1 MNALPNIEPHDA
13 AWLDCASN
21 VPVAEGSGPNPL
33 ATTFDP
39 ATGEVLESAPGM
51 SALDTAKSYI
61 QRGWN
66 PVPNA
71 FKCKE
76 PIGDGWE
83 KRTIDNSNVGQFF
96 NGQLNV
102 GIVLGYSSGG
112 LVDVDLDCP
121 EAIAMAP
128 FCLPPTGAIFGRP
141 SARAAHWLYRVTLL
155 PEDLKITEGKSVLK
169 FRDSKLFQA
178 RIPGAKATLVEL
190 RLGGDKG
197 AQTVFP
203 GSTHESGEA
212 ISWEETGE
220 PVLADAAELI
230 KQVKLVA
237 VGALFIRYWP
247 GLGARH
253 DAALAVGGFMAR
265 AGYKPDWIKYFVE
278 RIAREAGC
286 SDVADKKKAAFDSA
300 TNTLAGKRT
309 FGLKTIKEIF
319 GEDVSKQ
326 VAEWLEYQGGEQDV
340 TQDAAQEATQAAFE
354 TDPVDPVDLWAK
366 FDPPSL
372 PRGMLPDLIER
383 YAVSQGY
390 AMGADIAGIAVA
402 ALTVCAAAIPDGV
415 QLQVK
420 RHNIGWLESARL
432 WFALVGPPS
441 TMKSPILSAAVRP
454 LRTIDSEMAR
464 QNSEARARYDKL
476 PADERKAIDPPKQ
489 TRLMLQDT
497 TIEAAQEVIK
507 DSPDGV
513 LCYQDEMSGWFG
525 SMDKYSGARGASKD
539 RAFWLEAF
547 NGAPHSVHRI
557 GRGSVYIPNLSVCV
571 LGGIQPEPI
580 RKLADECMDDGLL
593 QRLLPV
599 ILQPAVEGRDE
610 PMSEEVMEYN
620 KLIRTLHEMVAPTV
634 PLKFDDGA
642 QQLRQELERKH
653 LMLLS
658 CEALNKKLASH
669 IGKYNGIFARVCVT
683 FHCVD
688 HAGERLPAYI
698 TEATARRAAGFLHA
712 FLLPHALA
720 FYSGTLGL
728 ADDHDRLAAVAGF
741 ILAHRLERITN
752 RDVQRGDRTMRDL
765 VKKDIDAVF
774 DQLDALGW
782 VTRVPAKRP
791 TDPPHAIVNPA
802 VHIKF
807 AERAKTEAERRA
819 NTREMLAE
827 VFGKR

>member
-1 MNALPNIEPHDA
+1 MTILHKAIFQEDGA
-13 AWLDCASN
+13 
-21 VPVAEGSGPNPL
+21 VI
-33 ATTFDP
+33 DP
-39 ATGEVLESAPGM
+39 ATGEVLDAVSN
-51 SALDTAKSYI
+51 ALDTAKSYI

-66 PVPNA
+66 PVPVP
-71 FKCKE
+71 FKSKVPSGE
-76 PIGDGWE
+76 EWQ
-83 KRTIDNSNVGQFF
+83 KRIIDHSNVGEFF
-96 NGQLNV
+96 NGQPQNV
-102 GIVLGYSSGG
+102 GVVMGQSSGG

-121 EAIAMAP
+121 EAIAIAP
-128 FCLPPTGAIFGRP
+128 FILPKTGAIFGRP
-141 SARAAHWLYRVTLL
+141 SARMAHWLYQT
-155 PEDLKITEGKSVLK
+155 DLAHTAEKSSIRLK
-169 FRDSKLFQA
+169 DPSRPID
-178 RIPGAKATLVEL
+178 GVTLVEL
-190 RLGGDKG
+190 RIGGHKG

-212 ISWEETGE
+212 ISWEDAGE
-220 PVLADAAELI
+220 PAAVDGAELI
-230 KQVKLVA
+230 KAVKLIA
-237 VGALFIRYWP
+237 VGALFIRHWP
-247 GLGARH
+247 GKGARH

-265 AGYKPDWIKYFVE
+265 AGHSPEWIKYFVE

-286 SDVADKKKAAFDSA
+286 NDVADKKKAAYESA
-300 TNTLAGKRT
+300 TNTIAGKKT
-309 FGLKTIKEIF
+309 YGLKTIRELF
-319 GEDVSKQ
+319 GEDVGRKI
-326 VAEWLEYQGGEQDV
+326 AEWLEYQGGEDAG
-340 TQDAAQEATQAAFE
+340 QDATQEAARATFE

-432 WFALVGPPS
+432 WVALVGPPS
-441 TMKSPILSAAVRP
+441 TMKSPILAAAVRP

-464 QNSEARARYDKL
+464 QNSEARAKYDKL
-476 PADERKAIDPPKQ
+476 PADERKQTDPPKQ

-620 KLIRTLHEMVAPTV
+620 RLIRTLHEMAPPTA

-669 IGKYNGIFARVCVT
+669 IGKYNGIFARLCVT

-698 TEATARRAAGFLHA
+698 TEATARRAAGFLHG

-728 ADDHDRLAAVAGF
+728 SDDHERLSAVAGY
-741 ILAHRLERITN
+741 ILAHKLERITN

-765 VKKDIDAVF
+765 VKKDIDGIF

-782 VTRVPAKRP
+782 ITRVPAKRP

-802 VHIKF
+802 VHVKF
-807 AERAKTEAERRA
+807 AERARVEAERRA
-819 NTREMLAE
+819 NTREILAE

>member
-1 MNALPNIEPHDA
+1 MTLHQRTNSHDDIAYGPNGRAANAPI
-13 AWLDCASN
+13 
-21 VPVAEGSGPNPL
+21 VPGGTPNPL
-33 ATTFDP
+33 SVVDPAPTTFDP

-51 SALDTAKSYI
+51 NALDTAKSYI

-66 PVPNA
+66 PTPIP
-71 FKCKE
+71 FKSKIPPGE
-76 PIGDGWE
+76 EWQ
-83 KRTIDNSNVGQFF
+83 KRVIDSSNVNKFF
-96 NGQLNV
+96 NSQPQNV
-102 GIVLGYSSGG
+102 GVIMGPTSGG
-112 LVDVDLDCP
+112 LTDVDLDCP
-121 EAIAMAP
+121 EAIAIAA
-128 FCLPPTGAIFGRP
+128 FILPKTGAIFGRP
-141 SARAAHWLYRVTLL
+141 SARMAHWLYRT
-155 PEDLKITEGKSVLK
+155 DLARTAEKSSIRL
-169 FRDSKLFQA
+169 RDPS
-178 RIPGAKATLVEL
+178 RPIDGVTLVEL
-190 RLGGDKG
+190 RIGGDKG

-212 ISWEETGE
+212 ISWEDAGE
-220 PVLADAAELI
+220 PAEADGAELI
-230 KQVKLVA
+230 KKVKLIG
-237 VGALFIRYWP
+237 VGALLIRHWP

-253 DAALAVGGFMAR
+253 DAALAVGGFLAR
-265 AGYKPDWIKYFVE
+265 AGHKPEWIKYFVE
-278 RIAREAGC
+278 IIARTAGC
-286 SDVADKKKAAFDSA
+286 KNVADKKTAAFDSA
-300 TNTLAGKRT
+300 ISTLAGKKT
-309 FGLKTIKEIF
+309 YGLKTVRELF
-319 GEDVSKQ
+319 GEAVGNKI
-326 VAEWLEYQGGEQDV
+326 AEWLEYQNDQDAGQDV
-340 TQDAAQEATQAAFE
+340 GHEATQAAFE
-354 TDPVDPVDLWAK
+354 TSPVDPVDLWAK

-372 PRGMLPDLIER
+372 PRGMLPELIER
-383 YAVSQGY
+383 YAASQGY
-390 AMGADIAGIAVA
+390 AMGADTAGIAVA
-402 ALTVCAAAIPDGV
+402 ALTVCAAAIPDKV

-420 RHNIGWLESARL
+420 RYNIGWLESARL
-432 WFALVGPPS
+432 WVALVGPPS

-476 PADERKAIDPPKQ
+476 PADERKQVDPPKQ

-525 SMDKYSGARGASKD
+525 SMDKYSGARGAAKD

-547 NGAPHSVHRI
+547 NGAPHSVHRV
-557 GRGSVYIPNLSVCV
+557 GRGSIHIPNLSACV

-610 PMSEEVMEYN
+610 PMSEEVMEYA
-620 KLIRTLHEMVAPTV
+620 KLIRTLHEMAPPAT

-642 QQLRQELERKH
+642 QKLRQELERKH
-653 LMLLS
+653 LALLS

-669 IGKYNGIFARVCVT
+669 IGKYNGIFARLCVT
-683 FHCVD
+683 FHCID

-807 AERAKTEAERRA
+807 ADRAKTEAERRA

>member
-1 MNALPNIEPHDA
+1 MTLHQNINSHDDIAYGPNGRAADA
-13 AWLDCASN
+13 PI
-21 VPVAEGSGPNPL
+21 VEGGTPNPL
-33 ATTFDP
+33 SAVDP
-39 ATGEVLESAPGM
+39 VTSEVLSLESAPVT
-51 SALDTAKSYI
+51 ALDTAKSYI

-66 PVPNA
+66 PTPIP
-71 FKCKE
+71 FKSKIPPGE
-76 PIGDGWE
+76 EWQ
-83 KRTIDNSNVGQFF
+83 KRIIDNSNVGKFF
-96 NGQLNV
+96 NGQPQNV
-102 GIVLGYSSGG
+102 GVIMGPSSGG

-121 EAIAMAP
+121 EAIAIAP
-128 FCLPPTGAIFGRP
+128 FILPKTGAIFGRP
-141 SARAAHWLYRVTLL
+141 SARMAHWLYRT
-155 PEDLKITEGKSVLK
+155 DLARTAEKSSIRL
-169 FRDSKLFQA
+169 RDPS
-178 RIPGAKATLVEL
+178 RPIDGVTLVEL
-190 RLGGDKG
+190 RIGGDKG

-203 GSTHESGEA
+203 GSTHESGEV
-212 ISWEETGE
+212 ISWEDAGE
-220 PVLADAAELI
+220 PAATDGAELI
-230 KQVKLVA
+230 KQVKLIA

-265 AGYKPDWIKYFVE
+265 AGHSPEWIKYFVE
-278 RIAREAGC
+278 SIARAAGC
-286 SDVADKKKAAFDSA
+286 NDVADKKKAAYDSA
-300 TNTLAGKRT
+300 TNTRAGKPT
-309 FGLKTIKEIF
+309 FGLKTIRELF
-319 GEDVSKQ
+319 GEAVSSKI
-326 VAEWLEYQGGEQDV
+326 AEWLEYQGDEQG
-340 TQDAAQEATQAAFE
+340 TGQDAGQAAFE

-420 RHNIGWLESARL
+420 RYNIGWLESARL
-432 WFALVGPPS
+432 WVALVGPPS

-454 LRTIDSEMAR
+454 LRGIDSEMAR
-464 QNSEARARYDKL
+464 HNSSERAKYDKL

-489 TRLMLQDT
+489 IRLMLQDT

-525 SMDKYSGARGASKD
+525 SMDKYSGARGAAKD

-547 NGAPHSVHRI
+547 NGAPHSVHRV
-557 GRGSVYIPNLSVCV
+557 GRGSIHIPNLSACV

-610 PMSEEVMEYN
+610 PMSDEVMEYA
-620 KLIRTLHEMVAPTV
+620 KLIRTLHEMAPPTV

-669 IGKYNGIFARVCVT
+669 IGKYNGIFARLCVT
-683 FHCVD
+683 FHCID

-807 AERAKTEAERRA
+807 ADRAKTEAERRA